1 MANISMNISD
11 LSEDNSSTLDNFPM
25 AQDNTKDSLDKEK
38 EIFVQVVDDKDVRFF
53 FSWLNILVIFSSA
66 SRKAAELF

>member
-1 MANISMNISD
+1 MNISD

-53 FSWLNILVIFSSA
+53 FS
-66 SRKAAELF
+66 